1 MAAGPMANQRGHH
14 VPEPMGQFW
23 GSNGDTETPRAGQR
37 AHVHSFDP
45 RPLWDTRL
53 ILMYFARFAVCRQ
66 SDGHQEQQILVLGRK
81 LFRPGAGAQGFT
93 QKAWFELD
101 AVYGSTGGLTHTKVT
116 KGI

>member
-1 MAAGPMANQRGHH
+1 MESM
-14 VPEPMGQFW
+14 
-23 GSNGDTETPRAGQR
+23 ETLRHQER

-66 SDGHQEQQILVLGRK
+66 SYGHQEQQILVLGRK
-81 LFRPGAGAQGFT
+81 LFRPGAGAQGIT

-101 AVYGSTGGLTHTKVT
+101 AVCGSTGGLTHTKVT